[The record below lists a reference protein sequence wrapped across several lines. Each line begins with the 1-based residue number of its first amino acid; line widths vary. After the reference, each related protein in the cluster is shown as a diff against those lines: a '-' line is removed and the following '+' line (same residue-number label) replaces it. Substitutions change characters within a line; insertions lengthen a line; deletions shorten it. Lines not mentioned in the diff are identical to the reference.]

1 MKGQNIRLLAI
12 APYESMKI
20 LMLEA
25 VKEFD
30 DIDLNVFVGDLGQG
44 LLLAKHNFYNDYDMI
59 ISRGGTASMLQS
71 QLQRP
76 IIEIEISPLDIMRAM
91 KIGETISHNY
101 AIIGFPNI
109 TENAQIICQIM
120 ESKIDI
126 FSINDIAEVENI
138 LLSISKKGSHAI
150 LCDMCAYTI
159 AGKFGLNPVLIQSGK
174 DCIRDA
180 FVRAREFYYTHQT
193 LREENRFL
201 RNLIW
206 KHINHTIV
214 FDENGELFFSTL
226 ENNNEPIV
234 SFLKS
239 ECMRKEQSKDRHI
252 IKQIDHI
259 RYSIRLTR
267 EYFSQK
273 EYTVYYF
280 TENKVSLPDIRRG
293 IRYLG
298 KAEAEREYN
307 GSIYGI
313 IGLMEETCRKIN
325 HLNKSS
331 NPVLIYGEDGTCK
344 EQVVK
349 YLYLQSDWNNKPL
362 VIIDCYMLNE
372 KAWGYFMDNHNSP
385 LTQNDCTIFVKNI
398 DVLSPIQGKQ
408 LLANLLEMNVCGRNR
423 MIFSCVCDQQ
433 GVITATGKDFLETL
447 CCMGIGLP
455 PLCTKSDY
463 FKLIVNKFMN
473 YANVR
478 FQKPLV
484 KITPEVLK
492 LLEEYNWPHNFTQ
505 FQRVLEELI
514 TISEDG
520 VISESDTRAVLQ
532 RENTVATVNDK
543 VEDANFCIDLN
554 QSLEKINQD
563 ILSRVL
569 LEENG
574 NRTNAAKRLGIGRST
589 LWRFLK
595 SKS

>member
-1 MKGQNIRLLAI
+1 MKEQNIRLLAI
-12 APYESMKI
+12 APYESMRT

-71 QLQRP
+71 QLDRP
-76 IIEIEISPLDIMRAM
+76 IIEIEISPLDILRAM

-126 FSINDIAEVENI
+126 FSINDVCEVEDI
-138 LLSISKKGSHAI
+138 LHDISQKGAHAI

-180 FVRAREFYYTHQT
+180 FVQAREFYYTHKT

-226 ENNNEPIV
+226 ENNNASIV
-234 SFLKS
+234 GFLKS
-239 ECMRKEQSKDRHI
+239 ECLRESEDKDRHI
-252 IKQIDHI
+252 IKQIDNI

-267 EYFSQK
+267 EYFAQK

-298 KAEAEREYN
+298 QAEAEREYN
-307 GSIYGI
+307 SSIYGI
-313 IGLMEETCRKIN
+313 IGMSEETCRKISL
-325 HLNKSS
+325 LNQSS
-331 NPVLIYGEDGTCK
+331 QPVLLYGEDGTCK
-344 EQVVK
+344 EQAAK
-349 YLYLQSDWNNKPL
+349 YIYLQSSWRSKPL
-362 VIIDCYMLNE
+362 VIIDCYMLND
-372 KAWGYFMDNHNSP
+372 KAWSYFMDNHNSP
-385 LTQNDCTIFVKNI
+385 LASDDCTIFVKNI
-398 DVLSPIQGKQ
+398 DVLTYIQGRQ

-423 MIFSCVCDQQ
+423 MIFSCVCDRQ
-433 GVITATGKDFLETL
+433 GVITAAGRDFLETL

-455 PLCTKSDY
+455 PLCTEPEQ
-463 FKLIVNKFMN
+463 FQLIVNKFRN

-478 FQKPLV
+478 FQKPFI
-484 KITPEVLK
+484 KIVPEALK
-492 LLEEYNWPHNFTQ
+492 LLEEYDWPHNFTQ
-505 FQRVLEELI
+505 FQRVLEELVTTSENGI
-514 TISEDG
+514 ISEAD
-520 VISESDTRAVLQ
+520 IKAVLK

-543 VEDANFCIDLN
+543 VEDANFRIDLN
-554 QSLEKINQD
+554 QPLEKINQD
-563 ILSRVL
+563 IISRVL
-569 LEENG
+569 EEENG
-574 NRTNAAKRLGIGRST
+574 NRTNAAKRLDISRST

-595 SKS
+595 K